1 MSQENSRNVT
11 LSPQDQHNQSSM
23 YSSPQHSVDCV
34 ALPLD
39 DHQDETESPPAISLF
54 LCHSNLS
61 ALLETATGLSLGITS
76 GEPGGRTVCEG
87 PRAREGCNVAETQQS
102 SRRCVCIV
110 LINSVLAF
118 TVVYQHSA

>member
-1 MSQENSRNVT
+1 MSQENSQNVT

-23 YSSPQHSVDCV
+23 YSSPQHPVDCI

-76 GEPGGRTVCEG
+76 GEPGGEG
-87 PRAREGCNVAETQQS
+87 PREGCNVAETQQS

-118 TVVYQHSA
+118 TTVYQH